1 MRSLIV
7 VAFAVVTTLVLFNEP
22 MGFEIPVGFIHSMS
36 FNSDWA
42 MGLNR

>member
-1 MRSLIV
+1 MRNMIV
-7 VAFAVVTTLVLFNEP
+7 VAIAVVTTLVLFNEP
-22 MGFEIPVGFIHSMS
+22 LGFEIPVGFAHALS